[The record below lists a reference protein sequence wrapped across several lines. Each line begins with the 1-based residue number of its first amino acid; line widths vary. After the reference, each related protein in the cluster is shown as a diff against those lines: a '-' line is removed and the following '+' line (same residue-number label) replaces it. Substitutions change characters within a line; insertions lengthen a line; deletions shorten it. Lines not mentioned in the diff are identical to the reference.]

1 MDANNK
7 QTYLRFFH
15 GFPSNVAVDLYLG
28 DRKIASGLTFGGFTP
43 YTAVDP
49 GRYMLVVY
57 PAGERNAPL
66 IKNDVVVPSGEIY
79 TVIIGDRQG
88 LPALAPVEDPRFHLP
103 EDRVAL
109 RLGNMAPG
117 MEPVNALLRLGE
129 GEFEDLFP
137 DVEYGQVT
145 EYAIIEPGRYTMDV
159 QLTNGEKRVL
169 WVPNIN
175 LRQGRYYSI
184 YMIGQGKEGET
195 EFPLIAVI
203 PLDGNSYL

>member
-1 MDANNK
+1 M
-7 QTYLRFFH
+7 
-15 GFPSNVAVDLYLG
+15 
-28 DRKIASGLTFGGFTP
+28 
-43 YTAVDP
+43 
-49 GRYMLVVY
+49 
-57 PAGERNAPL
+57 
-66 IKNDVVVPSGEIY
+66 
-79 TVIIGDRQG
+79 
-88 LPALAPVEDPRFHLP
+88 
-103 EDRVAL
+103 
-109 RLGNMAPG
+109 
-117 MEPVNALLRLGE
+117 
-129 GEFEDLFP
+129 
-137 DVEYGQVT
+137 T

>member
-1 MDANNK
+1 
-7 QTYLRFFH
+7 
-15 GFPSNVAVDLYLG
+15 
-28 DRKIASGLTFGGFTP
+28 
-43 YTAVDP
+43 
-49 GRYMLVVY
+49 
-57 PAGERNAPL
+57 
-66 IKNDVVVPSGEIY
+66 
-79 TVIIGDRQG
+79 
-88 LPALAPVEDPRFHLP
+88 
-103 EDRVAL
+103 
-109 RLGNMAPG
+109 

-184 YMIGQGKEGET
+184 YMIGQGKEGENRISAHRGHSAGWK
-195 EFPLIAVI
+195 FILIRI
-203 PLDGNSYL
+203 PKIYGKRVVK

>member
-49 GRYMLVVY
+49 
-57 PAGERNAPL
+57 
-66 IKNDVVVPSGEIY
+66 
-79 TVIIGDRQG
+79 
-88 LPALAPVEDPRFHLP
+88 
-103 EDRVAL
+103 
-109 RLGNMAPG
+109 
-117 MEPVNALLRLGE
+117 
-129 GEFEDLFP
+129 
-137 DVEYGQVT
+137 
-145 EYAIIEPGRYTMDV
+145 RYTMDV